1 MSELPKV
8 EKVEISPR
16 TGKPKQKHKGSPL
29 LYKGMPPL
37 NPHGRPKGS
46 VGKFTQLSRE
56 LMSERGPEI
65 VEKVIQLAMEGDTT
79 CLKMCLDRILPPK
92 RDVEIKH
99 EGGQSINIVV
109 EQIGTQAQAAIA
121 DVGGQVI
128 EHELSKTIAREKKT
142 SGAAYDAIS
151 VSVLDDDSEDDE

>member
-1 MSELPKV
+1 MSADTIPK
-8 EKVEISPR
+8 KKK
-16 TGKPKQKHKGSPL
+16 TKHKGSPL

-37 NPHGRPKGS
+37 NPKGRPKGS
-46 VGKFTQLSRE
+46 VGKYTQLSRE

-65 VEKVIQLAMEGDTT
+65 VEKVISLAMEGDTT

-109 EQIGTQAQAAIA
+109 EQIGTQAQEAIT
-121 DVGGQVI
+121 DVGGQII
-128 EHELSKTIAREKKT
+128 EHNLGESVKAATKAND
-142 SGAAYDAIS
+142 AAYDAIS
-151 VSVLDDDSEDDE
+151 VSVLEEEEEDQ